1 MPITDHEMHQ
11 LRTDRAKSI
20 SNQVTEHRNGYYVR
34 SETGSAKQY
43 NVRVEGGQW
52 KCSCDDFKY
61 RAANLRKRFDFQCK
75 HILAVEM
82 ALKFGSVHGTKSI
95 EQSRRNVDRKQS
107 GAPRRRS
114 FVPH

>member
-1 MPITDHEMHQ
+1 MITDHELHQ
-11 LRTDRAKSI
+11 LRSDRAKRI

-34 SETGSAKQY
+34 SETGGAKRY

-52 KCSCDDFKY
+52 RCDCDDFKY
-61 RAANLRKRFDFQCK
+61 RAEPLRKRFEFQCK

-95 EQSRRNVDRKQS
+95 EKTRAKAAAKQK
-107 GAPRRRS
+107 GTPRRRS